1 MNLAG
6 RRPGRSWAAALTCA
20 VLVAPAVACAP
31 AVGPPAPLPATRERP
46 ADDDLV
52 AVVPADAEALLF
64 VDLAQLRASRWTR
77 EALAVPR
84 KSDVAPGLGEL
95 EPADRLVVARLASTG
110 ESASLTV
117 AQGRFERDRV
127 VTAFRRGRAR
137 AVVSDFRGCDV
148 WADGN
153 EALAFLT
160 ARTLL
165 SGPVAAVRGAVDAS
179 FGRAPSA
186 RGQRWL
192 ADVESALTQERGAA
206 ARSAARPSAVN
217 LAAVVTEP
225 MRARLR
231 QELAESQGLE
241 RLGVRVNLG
250 ETLDVEAVGV
260 ARSRKDAANLAARI
274 DGEMRGLRG
283 RISLA
288 ALGLGPVLD
297 GARVTAR
304 GPVVRGTLRLNETQR
319 ETIAQRLAL
328 LAKILAA
335 GSTPGY

>member
-1 MNLAG
+1 MNLAC
-6 RRPGRSWAAALTCA
+6 RRPGRSWAAAPSCTA
-20 VLVAPAVACAP
+20 VVALAAACAP
-31 AVGPPAPLPATRERP
+31 AMAPPVPAPATRDRP

-64 VDLAQLRASRWTR
+64 VDLAQLRSSRWTR
-77 EALAVPR
+77 EALAVPV
-84 KSDVAPGLGEL
+84 KSDIAAGLGEL

-127 VTAFRRGRAR
+127 VAAFRRGRAR

-165 SGPVAAVRGAVDAS
+165 SGPVTAVRGAVDAS

-186 RGQRWL
+186 RGQRWV
-192 ADVESALTQERGAA
+192 ADLESALERERGP
-206 ARSAARPSAVN
+206 ARTVVRPAAVN

-231 QELAESQGLE
+231 HELAEAQGLE
-241 RLGVRVNLG
+241 RLGVRVDLG
-250 ETLDVEAVGV
+250 ETVDVEAIGV
-260 ARSRKDAANLAARI
+260 ARSRKDAADLAARI

-297 GARVTAR
+297 GARVSSR
-304 GPVVRGTLRLNETQR
+304 GPVVRGTLRLNEAQR
-319 ETIAQRLAL
+319 ETIARRLAL

-335 GSTPGY
+335 DGAAGH